1 LLVSVITGLVGL
13 KPCRV
18 YQPSLVF
25 VASMPAALEN
35 WRLLR
40 EMGCSLSRL
49 LLEQPFSVL
58 APGSDFQPVYELE
71 KLLQCHPL
79 WPCWEL
85 ALTRGAAYPLE
96 DYPAAEM
103 ELDLEA
109 QLARGNHQSAL
120 ACLDKLEALN
130 SVNVAHGY
138 SFCLPVA
145 ALRNIE
151 GTAVGPHGMAH
162 QDTINE
168 FGELAKKDV
177 PPMTRPSRPGRR
189 AGPSTSAA

>member
-1 LLVSVITGLVGL
+1 VW
-13 KPCRV
+13 V

-40 EMGCSLSRL
+40 EKGCILSCL

-58 APGSDFQPVYELE
+58 APGSEFRPVHELE

-79 WPCWEL
+79 WPRWEL
-85 ALTRGAAYPLE
+85 VLTQGAAYPLE
-96 DYPAAEM
+96 DYLAAEM
-103 ELDLEA
+103 ALDLEA

-120 ACLDKLEALN
+120 AYLYKLEVLN
-130 SVNVAHGY
+130 SIDFAHGY
-138 SFCLPVA
+138 PFCLPVA

-151 GTAVGPHGMAH
+151 GMAVGPHGMAH
-162 QDTINE
+162 
-168 FGELAKKDV
+168 
-177 PPMTRPSRPGRR
+177 
-189 AGPSTSAA
+189 